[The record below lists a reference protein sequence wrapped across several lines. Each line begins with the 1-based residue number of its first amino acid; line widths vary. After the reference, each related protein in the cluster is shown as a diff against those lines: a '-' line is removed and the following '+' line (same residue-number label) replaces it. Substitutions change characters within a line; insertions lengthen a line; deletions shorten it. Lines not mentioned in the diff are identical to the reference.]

1 MIKKVFI
8 AHIGV
13 YTYKTDKD
21 SRSKQSNFKYTTVLL
36 LWNYWEYQKL
46 LVTVIVYSQIIIY
59 IKIHTNITQSK
70 SISVVVI
77 LWIYFI
83 VLWF

>member
-21 SRSKQSNFKYTTVLL
+21 GRSKQSNFKYTTVLL